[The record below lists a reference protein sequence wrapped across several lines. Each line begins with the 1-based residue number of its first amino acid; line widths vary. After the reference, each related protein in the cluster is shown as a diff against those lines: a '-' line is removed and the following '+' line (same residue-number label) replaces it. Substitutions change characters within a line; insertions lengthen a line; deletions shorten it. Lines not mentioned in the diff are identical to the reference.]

1 MWTNHE
7 SIMEMNFVLFS
18 EKEIFPT
25 SARYTS
31 YTGEGVGPALLC
43 SLILKPIQ
51 RHWDLQAHQA
61 QHCGNRK
68 EKFFKWIIKCN
79 YKRGPPFTFGSQ
91 VGALRLWGK
100 QLHILNIQYC
110 VCVATSQAHRVLE
123 VHKWLCWQKSCG
135 QGDQIPPQNI
145 STPGTKASPSPWQE
159 RSMYSTY

>member
-7 SIMEMNFVLFS
+7 SIMEMNFVLRS

-31 YTGEGVGPALLC
+31 YKGVGVGPALLC

-51 RHWDLQAHQA
+51 RHWEFQVHQA
-61 QHCGNRK
+61 QRCGNRK
-68 EKFFKWIIKCN
+68 KKSFKWIIKCN
-79 YKRGPPFTFGSQ
+79 DKRGPPYTLVPRSVHSGFEVSSSIYWIYNT
-91 VGALRLWGK
+91 
-100 QLHILNIQYC
+100 

-135 QGDQIPPQNI
+135 QGDQSHPQNI
-145 STPGTKASPSPWQE
+145 STPGTKASPPPW
-159 RSMYSTY
+159 